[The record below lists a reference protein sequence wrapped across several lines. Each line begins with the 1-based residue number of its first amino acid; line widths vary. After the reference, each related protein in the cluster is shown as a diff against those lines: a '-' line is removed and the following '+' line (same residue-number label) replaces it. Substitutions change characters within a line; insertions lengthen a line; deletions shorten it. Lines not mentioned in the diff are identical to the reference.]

1 MYKNYQKRLLDV
13 VISIVLIIIFF
24 PVMLLIFLILLISIG
39 SPIFSQLR
47 PGYNKELFRIYKF
60 KTMTDNLDKD
70 GNLLKDKYRITK
82 FGKFLRSSSLDELPT
97 LWVVLIGNMSIVGP
111 RPLLKEYLPLYS
123 KEQSKRHLIKPGIT
137 GWAQI
142 NGRNNI
148 SWNKKFELDIWY
160 LENQSLLL
168 DLKIIL
174 LTIKKVL
181 LREGISAKG
190 EATMPFFKNSK
201 K

>member
-1 MYKNYQKRLLDV
+1 
-13 VISIVLIIIFF
+13 
-24 PVMLLIFLILLISIG
+24 
-39 SPIFSQLR
+39 
-47 PGYNKELFRIYKF
+47 
-60 KTMTDNLDKD
+60 
-70 GNLLKDKYRITK
+70 
-82 FGKFLRSSSLDELPT
+82 
-97 LWVVLIGNMSIVGP
+97 MSIVGP